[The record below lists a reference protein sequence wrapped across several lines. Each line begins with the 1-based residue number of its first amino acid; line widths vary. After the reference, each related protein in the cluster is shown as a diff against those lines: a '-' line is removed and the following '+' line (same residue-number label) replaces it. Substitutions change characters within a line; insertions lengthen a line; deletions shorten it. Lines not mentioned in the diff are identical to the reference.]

1 MAGNNTLSTLKL
13 NALNLGCTSLEE
25 DTFGYSNG
33 WTNTGGGF
41 NLYSPTIIPFQT
53 NLSLQFT
60 NIFNTLFAIGGEQS
74 FAAIP
79 FNEYMFE
86 SRPAFEDS
94 FVTFPKRIEVFAATM
109 PTVIDPSSGDDYN
122 ERVARFTYYT
132 NFNMALVDDV
142 AFTNSTFK
150 VVIDNNKVINTTD
163 NYYGQNFG
171 TPNPFTPYNPTNS
184 AFVEIISGFN
194 TTPLSLHSNQN
205 SGSEI
210 IELPFTDNGLNLVF
224 RFHSQGY
231 YNAASS
237 SPSNFTANVNLK
249 GYIKIS

>member
-60 NIFNTLFAIGGEQS
+60 NIVNTFFTVGGDQS

-79 FNEYMFE
+79 LNEYMFE
-86 SRPAFEDS
+86 STPALQDS

-109 PTVIDPSSGDDYN
+109 PTAINGSNLV
-122 ERVARFTYYT
+122 VARFTYYT
-132 NFNMALVDDV
+132 NFNIALVDDV
-142 AFTNSTFK
+142 AFSSTKFK
-150 VVIDNNKVINTTD
+150 VVIDNNKIINTTD
-163 NYYGQNFG
+163 NYYGQNSG
-171 TPNPFTPYNPTNS
+171 LPNPFTPHNPLSS
-184 AFVEIISGFN
+184 AFIEIISGFN
-194 TTPLSLHSNQN
+194 TADPLLLNSNQN
-205 SGSEI
+205 NGFKV

-224 RFHSQGY
+224 RFHSAGY
-231 YNAASS
+231 YNASSS
-237 SPSNFTANVNLK
+237 SPSNFTADVNLK

>member
-60 NIFNTLFAIGGEQS
+60 NISPTTLFFAGGEQS

-86 SRPAFEDS
+86 NRPAFQDS
-94 FVTFPKRIEVFAATM
+94 FVTFPKRIEVFVATM
-109 PTVIDPSSGDDYN
+109 PTVINGSN
-122 ERVARFTYYT
+122 LAVARFTYYT
-132 NFNMALVDDV
+132 NFNIALVDDV
-142 AFTNSTFK
+142 AFTNDVFK

-163 NYYGQNFG
+163 NFYGQNSG
-171 TPNPFTPYNPTNS
+171 LPNPFTPYNSSNS
-184 AFVEIISGFN
+184 AFVKIISGFN
-194 TTPLSLHSNQN
+194 TGNPLSLHSNQN
-205 SGSEI
+205 NGSNV
-210 IELPFTDNGLNLVF
+210 IELPFTDDGLNLVF
-224 RFHSQGY
+224 RFRSQGY
-231 YNAASS
+231 YNASSS
-237 SPSNFTANVNLK
+237 SPSTFTANVNLK